1 MGMDPPSAGL
11 FGMCSRPLDGRSVPC
26 VPLPFSM
33 MLVQA
38 KERRSYDCSMTR
50 KIVSSSSIPSKV
62 AADTP
67 ASQKI

>member
-1 MGMDPPSAGL
+1 
-11 FGMCSRPLDGRSVPC
+11 
-26 VPLPFSM
+26 M